1 MNSEGLDEWRQFFEG
16 ANRTMFEVIS
26 NAITVAA
33 KGHPEGFKLKR
44 GEIVQT
50 VYSSLF
56 SLHCRHDHNDLIT
69 RPDKA
74 ERESF
79 KVNLKMEV
87 SKVIRM
93 EMRLIWQKMVVR
105 RLCDSIRDDTDIK
118 TVQERKYSYSEAK
131 AFVEKIDEEKVVIME
146 VLSIKSLSLS

>member
-33 KGHPEGFKLKR
+33 KGHPEGIKLKR

-56 SLHCRHDHNDLIT
+56 SLHCRHDHNDLT

-87 SKVIRM
+87 SKTV
-93 EMRLIWQKMVVR
+93 
-105 RLCDSIRDDTDIK
+105 CDSIRDDTDMKI
-118 TVQERKYSYSEAK
+118 VQERKYSYSEAE

-146 VLSIKSLSLS
+146 VLRIKSFSLS